1 MLNSVKFKPK
11 SSRLEGEINKMVM
24 VIFLMQFGL
33 SVMCGV
39 MNMLTEGRRIE
50 ELGDVPGSSFWINT
64 GSWWLLMTYFVPI
77 SLVVTMELVKIFQG
91 AIMSRD
97 KRLFSPM
104 TQTMPILNNS
114 KVNENLGQIRYICS
128 DKTGTLTRN
137 IMNFKKLH
145 AFGREFGKI
154 KN

>member
-50 ELGDVPGSSFWINT
+50 ELGDIPGSSFWINT

-97 KRLFSPM
+97 KRLCSPM
-104 TQTMPILNNS
+104 TQTMPILIAA
-114 KVNENLGQIRYICS
+114 VAI
-128 DKTGTLTRN
+128 
-137 IMNFKKLH
+137 H
-145 AFGREFGKI
+145 
-154 KN
+154 